1 MWRDTYYWCSLSVGE
16 EQSDGHGT
24 MQRAALSRL
33 FLMIPVFGILSRVF
47 SFSRTSL
54 LTRSF
59 RRQSHSTQLTPISF
73 GLCPGA
79 SFSSGSLSAMR
90 MDSTDA
96 DELDTSNKNDSKD
109 NKSPPPPKHH
119 TITVCMVPPPSAESV
134 WADVTKARTE
144 LRDPGLFRWPP
155 HVNILYPFIQINDA
169 DSSVNDEIMNKLRN
183 ATKQCQPFH
192 VALDTLGTFGGKSR
206 GVLWLYPRSYHGE
219 SLVEEEPLVRL
230 QAMLEQAFPTCTDQ
244 RPNGQ
249 YTPHMT
255 LSHFPSL
262 EEAQNAQLEIESWW
276 PNDVSFFI
284 EEIYLLQRKGDSGQ
298 FIRVATVSLGHH
310 DSSGIQLHDPP
321 EPFPAMPL
329 VEEDWVKQERMQLKE
344 RRNRSWKGK
353 QRRRGRR
360 RPSSDDSRSSTSR
373 STDTPEVIAAKR
385 AQRKAKR
392 EQLQRERLEQETES
406 DD

>member
-1 MWRDTYYWCSLSVGE
+1 
-16 EQSDGHGT
+16 
-24 MQRAALSRL
+24 
-33 FLMIPVFGILSRVF
+33 
-47 SFSRTSL
+47 
-54 LTRSF
+54 
-59 RRQSHSTQLTPISF
+59 
-73 GLCPGA
+73 
-79 SFSSGSLSAMR
+79 
-90 MDSTDA
+90 
-96 DELDTSNKNDSKD
+96 
-109 NKSPPPPKHH
+109 
-119 TITVCMVPPPSAESV
+119 
-134 WADVTKARTE
+134 
-144 LRDPGLFRWPP
+144 
-155 HVNILYPFIQINDA
+155 VNILYPFIQINDA

-219 SLVEEEPLVRL
+219 SLMEEEPLVRL
-230 QAMLEQAFPTCTDQ
+230 QALLEQAFPTCTDQ

-262 EEAQNAQLEIESWW
+262 EDAQNAQLEIESWW

-284 EEIYLLQRKGDSGQ
+284 EEIYLLQRKGDNGQ
-298 FIRVATVSLGHH
+298 FMRVATVWLGHH

-373 STDTPEVIAAKR
+373 STDTPEVIATKR

-392 EQLQRERLEQETES
+392 EQLQRERLEQETKS